1 MGAKNT
7 SCSTLHH
14 HCPNHRYMNTIT
26 NTNTSSN
33 TNRNTK
39 RIKVIYSWEQKTHL
53 PHSSAVPQSRP
64 LPFTEYRKNQVP
76 QSSVN
81 KKIQKT
87 LKNLYQLLSSK
98 WQKHTT
104 QIFLMLPKMYLMSHV
119 KIDHLFCSF
128 SYFLFGESLHA
139 VCRDERWVSVSSLCC
154 GLDHRQRT
162 MEQLRP
168 CLGLGF
174 GAGWEEGL
182 LLYVNLYF
190 VAYLLVILLLL

>member
-1 MGAKNT
+1 MGA
-7 SCSTLHH
+7 
-14 HCPNHRYMNTIT
+14 
-26 NTNTSSN
+26 
-33 TNRNTK
+33 
-39 RIKVIYSWEQKTHL
+39 KTHL

-81 KKIQKT
+81 KKIRKFDKT
-87 LKNLYQLLSSK
+87 LKNLYLLLSSK

-104 QIFLMLPKMYLMSHV
+104 KDFCIQSHLLMLQRMYLISHG
-119 KIDHLFCSF
+119 KINHLLSSKVLSF
-128 SYFLFGESLHA
+128 PYFLESLHA

-154 GLDHRQRT
+154 GLDHGQRT

-174 GAGWEEGL
+174 GAGWEEGIFLRIFIFTYLLSTVL
-182 LLYVNLYF
+182 LL
-190 VAYLLVILLLL
+190 